1 MKPQKEILEFG
12 KEKLQ
17 QLKTIFEELEVQ
29 MALGKKEAKEV
40 FEREKKTLTEFITQQ
55 KDKLK
60 EAGEVAEDHRREL
73 INKFNT
79 LEAVLSEDVSTSKR
93 RYDTYKDKVLKNIYE
108 LEFAQKQAYGEV
120 RSSIREQ
127 LDQFKARLDA
137 YRVQLALS
145 KMDNIEELEARKAE
159 IKEKVAEMREKLQ
172 QEEESGG
179 KLNHFVDEVSASF
192 DHMKKAFSDLFQ

>member
-73 INKFNT
+73 IDKFNT

-93 RYDTYKDKVLKNIYE
+93 RYDTYKTR
-108 LEFAQKQAYGEV
+108 F
-120 RSSIREQ
+120 
-127 LDQFKARLDA
+127 
-137 YRVQLALS
+137 
-145 KMDNIEELEARKAE
+145 
-159 IKEKVAEMREKLQ
+159 
-172 QEEESGG
+172 
-179 KLNHFVDEVSASF
+179 
-192 DHMKKAFSDLFQ
+192 